1 MLRLIRDLTPTL
13 PAEGLALEEAIL
25 DHVYQGEMDTLRF
38 WVNERAVVIGRSQ
51 AAASEVDPVQAQR
64 LAIPVLRRISGGGT
78 VYHYPGN
85 LNLSLFLADA
95 RPLGAVID
103 TFSLLGKAITS
114 ALSPL
119 GIGASI
125 RENNLFIADKKIG
138 GAAQARRGMAL
149 LYHTTLLVAPDTIPM
164 ERLLLA
170 MRPGYTSTQVPSH
183 SHATT
188 TITEIVPSLT
198 LPDLVDHLTGAICDL
213 LRTTATPGR
222 PTKVERARAQELA
235 EKKYRSDRWTLLR

>member
-25 DHVYQGEMDTLRF
+25 EHVCQGGMDTLRF

-51 AAASEVDPVQAQR
+51 AVASEVDLVQARQ
-64 LAIPVLRRISGGGT
+64 LDIPVLRRISGGGT

-95 RPLGAVID
+95 RPLGTVIG
-103 TFSLLGKAITS
+103 TFSLLGETIAN
-114 ALSPL
+114 ALSSL
-119 GIGASI
+119 GIDASI

-138 GAAQARRGMAL
+138 GAAQARRGTAL
-149 LYHTTLLVAPDTIPM
+149 LYHTTLLVAPGTIPM

-170 MRPGYTSTQVPSH
+170 MRPGYTSTRVLSH
-183 SHATT
+183 PHATT
-188 TITEIVPSLT
+188 TLTEIVPSLT
-198 LPDLVDHLTGAICDL
+198 LPGLVDHLTGAICDP

-222 PTKVERARAQELA
+222 PTKEERARVQELA
-235 EKKYRSDRWTLLR
+235 EKKYRSDRWNLSR

>member
-1 MLRLIRDLTPTL
+1 MLRLIRDLTPTS

-25 DHVYQGEMDTLRF
+25 EHICQGGTDTLRF
-38 WVNERAVVIGRSQ
+38 WVNERAVIIGRSQ
-51 AAASEVDPVQAQR
+51 AVASEVDLVQAQQ
-64 LAIPVLRRISGGGT
+64 LSIPVLRRISGGGA

-95 RPLGAVID
+95 RQLGTVID
-103 TFSLLGKAITS
+103 TFYRLGKAIIS

-119 GIGASI
+119 GINASV

-138 GAAQARRGMAL
+138 GAAQARRGTAL

-164 ERLLLA
+164 ELLLLA
-170 MRPGYTSTQVPSH
+170 MQSGYTSTRVLSH
-183 SHATT
+183 PRATT
-188 TITEIVPSLT
+188 TLTKIVPSLT
-198 LPDLVDHLTGAICDL
+198 LPDLIDHMTNAICDL

-222 PTKVERARAQELA
+222 PTKEERTREHELA
-235 EKKYRSDRWTLLR
+235 EKKYRSDRWNLSR

>member
-13 PAEGLALEEAIL
+13 PVEGVALEEAIL
-25 DHVYQGEMDTLRF
+25 EHVCQGGMDTLRF

-51 AAASEVDPVQAQR
+51 AAASEVDLAQAQQ
-64 LAIPVLRRISGGGT
+64 LAIPALRRISGGGT

-95 RPLGAVID
+95 RPLGAVIE

-119 GIGASI
+119 GISASI

-138 GAAQARRGMAL
+138 GAAQARRGTAL

-170 MRPGYTSTQVPSH
+170 MRPGYTSTQVLSH
-183 SHATT
+183 PRATT
-188 TITEIVPSLT
+188 TLTEIVPSLT

-222 PTKVERARAQELA
+222 PTEVERARVQELA
-235 EKKYRSDRWTLLR
+235 EKKYRSDRWNLSR

>member
-1 MLRLIRDLTPTL
+1 ML
-13 PAEGLALEEAIL
+13 PAEGLALEETIL
-25 DHVYQGEMDTLRF
+25 EHVCQGGMDTLRF

-51 AAASEVDPVQAQR
+51 AAASEVDLTQTRQ
-64 LAIPVLRRISGGGT
+64 LDIPVLRRISGGGA

-95 RPLGAVID
+95 RSLGTVIG

-119 GIGASI
+119 GIDTSI
-125 RENNLFIADKKIG
+125 RENNLFIADKKIS
-138 GAAQARRGMAL
+138 GAAQARRGTAL

-170 MRPGYTSTQVPSH
+170 MRPGYTSTRVPSH
-183 SHATT
+183 PRATT
-188 TITEIVPSLT
+188 TLTKIIPSLT

-222 PTKVERARAQELA
+222 PTKEEWARAQELA
-235 EKKYRSDRWTLLR
+235 EKKYRSNRWNLSR

>member
-13 PAEGLALEEAIL
+13 PAEGIALEEAIL
-25 DHVYQGEMDTLRF
+25 EHVCQGGMDTLRF
-38 WVNERAVVIGRSQ
+38 WVNKRAVVIGRSQ
-51 AAASEVDPVQAQR
+51 AAASEVDLVQARQFG
-64 LAIPVLRRISGGGT
+64 IPILRRISGGGT

-103 TFSLLGKAITS
+103 TFSRLGKAITS

-119 GIGASI
+119 GIDASV

-138 GAAQARRGMAL
+138 GAAQARRGTAL
-149 LYHTTLLVAPDTIPM
+149 LYHTTLLVFPDTIPM

-170 MRPGYTSTQVPSH
+170 MRSDYTSTRVLSH
-183 SHATT
+183 PHATRT
-188 TITEIVPSLT
+188 LTEIVPSLT
-198 LPDLVDHLTGAICDL
+198 LPDLVDHLAGAICDL
-213 LRTTATPGR
+213 LRRTVTPGS
-222 PTKVERARAQELA
+222 PTRGERTRVQELA
-235 EKKYRSDRWTLLR
+235 EKKYRSDRWNLSR

>member
-25 DHVYQGEMDTLRF
+25 EHVYQGGMDTLRF
-38 WVNERAVVIGRSQ
+38 WVNGRAVVIGRSQ
-51 AAASEVDPVQAQR
+51 AAASEVDLAQARQ
-64 LAIPVLRRISGGGT
+64 LDIPVLRRISGGGA

-95 RPLGAVID
+95 RSLGTVIG

-119 GIGASI
+119 GIDASV
-125 RENNLFIADKKIG
+125 RENNLFIAGKKIG
-138 GAAQARRGMAL
+138 GAAQARRKTAL
-149 LYHTTLLVAPDTIPM
+149 LYHTTLLVALDTIPM

-170 MRPGYTSTQVPSH
+170 MRPGYTSTRVLSRPY
-183 SHATT
+183 ATT
-188 TITEIVPSLT
+188 TLTEIVPSLT
-198 LPDLVDHLTGAICDL
+198 LPVLVGNLTGTICDL
-213 LRTTATPGR
+213 LRTTATSGR
-222 PTKVERARAQELA
+222 PTRVEKARAEELA
-235 EKKYRSDRWTLLR
+235 KKKYRSDRWNLSL

>member
-1 MLRLIRDLTPTL
+1 MLRLIRDLTPML

-25 DHVYQGEMDTLRF
+25 DSVCQGGTDTLRF

-51 AAASEVDPVQAQR
+51 AVASEVDLAQAQQ
-64 LAIPVLRRISGGGT
+64 LSIPVLRRVSGGGT

-95 RPLGAVID
+95 RPLGTVID
-103 TFSLLGKAITS
+103 TFSRLGKVIIS

-119 GIGASI
+119 GINASV

-138 GAAQARRGMAL
+138 GAAQARRGTAL

-170 MRPGYTSTQVPSH
+170 MQPGYTSTRVPSH
-183 SHATT
+183 PRATT
-188 TITEIVPSLT
+188 TLTKIVPSLT
-198 LPDLVDHLTGAICDL
+198 LPDLVDHLISAICDL
-213 LRTTATPGR
+213 LQMTSTPGK
-222 PTKVERARAQELA
+222 PTKVERARAQDLA
-235 EKKYRSDRWTLLR
+235 EKKYRSDRWNLSR

>member
-1 MLRLIRDLTPTL
+1 MLRLTCDLIPTL
-13 PAEGLALEEAIL
+13 PVEGLALEEAIL
-25 DHVYQGEMDTLRF
+25 DHVCQGGMDTLRF
-38 WVNERAVVIGRSQ
+38 WVNERAVIIGRSQ
-51 AAASEVDPVQAQR
+51 AVASEVDLAQTQQ

-95 RPLGAVID
+95 RLLGTVIE
-103 TFSLLGKAITS
+103 TFSLLGKAIVN

-119 GIGASI
+119 GIDTTI

-138 GAAQARRGMAL
+138 GAAQARRGTAL
-149 LYHTTLLVAPDTIPM
+149 LYHTTLLVAPDTIPL

-170 MRPGYTSTQVPSH
+170 MRPGYTSTRVPSH
-183 SHATT
+183 PHTT
-188 TITEIVPSLT
+188 TTLTETVPSLT

-222 PTKVERARAQELA
+222 PTKEERARAEELA
-235 EKKYRSDRWTLLR
+235 EKKYRSDRWNLSR

>member
-25 DHVYQGEMDTLRF
+25 EHVCQGGMDTLRF

-51 AAASEVDPVQAQR
+51 AVASEVDLAQARQ
-64 LAIPVLRRISGGGT
+64 LDIPVLRRISGGGT

-95 RPLGAVID
+95 RPLGAVIE
-103 TFSLLGKAITS
+103 TFSLLGEAITS

-119 GIGASI
+119 GISASI
-125 RENNLFIADKKIG
+125 RDNNLFIADKKIG
-138 GAAQARRGMAL
+138 GAAQARRGTAL
-149 LYHTTLLVAPDTIPM
+149 LYHTTLLVTPDTIPM

-170 MRPGYTSTQVPSH
+170 MRPSYTSTRVPSYP
-183 SHATT
+183 HATT
-188 TITEIVPSLT
+188 TLTEIVPSLT
-198 LPDLVDHLTGAICDL
+198 LPILVDHLTGATCDL
-213 LRTTATPGR
+213 LRRTVTPGR
-222 PTKVERARAQELA
+222 PTEEERTRAEELA
-235 EKKYRSDRWTLLR
+235 EKKYRSDRWNLSR

>member
-1 MLRLIRDLTPTL
+1 MLRLICNLTPTL

-25 DHVYQGEMDTLRF
+25 DHVCQGGMDTLRF

-51 AAASEVDPVQAQR
+51 AVASEVDLAQAQR
-64 LAIPVLRRISGGGT
+64 LAIPILRRTSGGGT

-95 RPLGAVID
+95 RPFGTVID

-125 RENNLFIADKKIG
+125 RDNNLFIADKKIG
-138 GAAQARRGMAL
+138 GAAQARRGTAL
-149 LYHTTLLVAPDTIPM
+149 LYHTTLLVSPNTIPM

-170 MRPGYTSTQVPSH
+170 MRPDYTSTRVPSH
-183 SHATT
+183 PCTT
-188 TITEIVPSLT
+188 TTLTEIVPSLT
-198 LPDLVDHLTGAICDL
+198 LPILVDHLAGAICDL
-213 LRTTATPGR
+213 LRRTVTPGS
-222 PTKVERARAQELA
+222 PTRGERTRVQELA
-235 EKKYRSDRWTLLR
+235 EKKYRSDRWNLSR

>member
-25 DHVYQGEMDTLRF
+25 EHVCQGGMDTLRF

-51 AAASEVDPVQAQR
+51 AVASEVDLAQARQ
-64 LAIPVLRRISGGGT
+64 LDIPVLRRISGGGT

-95 RPLGAVID
+95 RPLGTVIG
-103 TFSLLGKAITS
+103 TFSLLGEAIAN
-114 ALSPL
+114 ALSSL
-119 GIGASI
+119 GIDASI
-125 RENNLFIADKKIG
+125 RDNNLFIADKKIG
-138 GAAQARRGMAL
+138 GAAQARRGTAL
-149 LYHTTLLVAPDTIPM
+149 LYHTTLLVAPGTIPM

-170 MRPGYTSTQVPSH
+170 MRPGYTSTRVPSH
-183 SHATT
+183 PHATT
-188 TITEIVPSLT
+188 TLTEIVPSLT
-198 LPDLVDHLTGAICDL
+198 LPGLVDHLTAPICDP

-222 PTKVERARAQELA
+222 PTKEERARVQELA
-235 EKKYRSDRWTLLR
+235 EKKYRSDRWNLSR